1 MTFNKSVPNSTC
13 NFVSFSF
20 GVEQCDQTAKLFSN
34 ILPFTSTKICP
45 MAYKIC
51 QSRSNFCQLVNKP
64 SINFPRLW
72 GVCQHGETLP
82 NLGTLVSNHHIVY
95 LRLLFYIYV
104 NASFS
109 MCCLQGYFYP
119 EAFKSLDLTFS
130 LPLPT
135 HHLCTY
141 SRPSLLQI
149 FFYLSNLLWSIF
161 RIFSDQSSLNSGA
174 VMNKS
179 FKPLIGVFQID
190 QVYKRAKNIFR
201 IGHLLLTNFNGR
213 PPD

>member
-1 MTFNKSVPNSTC
+1 MVKLCQIWAHWCRTIILCIFAFFSTFMFMLHFPCVASKAI
-13 NFVSFSF
+13 FI
-20 GVEQCDQTAKLFSN
+20 QKLSS
-34 ILPFTSTKICP
+34 P
-45 MAYKIC
+45 
-51 QSRSNFCQLVNKP
+51 
-64 SINFPRLW
+64 
-72 GVCQHGETLP
+72 
-82 NLGTLVSNHHIVY
+82 
-95 LRLLFYIYV
+95 
-104 NASFS
+104 
-109 MCCLQGYFYP
+109 
-119 EAFKSLDLTFS
+119 LTFS

-213 PPD
+213 PPDSLTVSISENLRPGFSWIENSSIPLSGKMEVL